1 MSGLLILAVV
11 LIVVGL
17 VGIVLPGLPGIT
29 LVLGGFILAAYDTQF
44 TKVGWGTL
52 AILGVL
58 TMLTFAVEFFA
69 TMLGAKRV
77 GASKLAMIGA
87 GLGTFGGL
95 LLFPI
100 GLLIGP
106 FVGAVA
112 GELLHQRKNPRESIG
127 HATGHATKVGI
138 GAWVGLMLG
147 TVAKLAIVGLMLGI
161 FLFAYLR

>member
-1 MSGLLILAVV
+1 MSGLIILAIV
-11 LIVVGL
+11 LVVVGL
-17 VGIVLPGLPGIT
+17 IGVVLPGLPGIT
-29 LVLGGFILAAYDTQF
+29 LVLAGFMVAAYDTQF

-58 TMLTFAVEFFA
+58 TMLTFAGEFFA

-77 GASKLAMIGA
+77 GASKLAMLGA

-112 GELLHQRKNPRESIG
+112 GELLHQRKNQQRSPRESIG
-127 HATGHATKVGI
+127 HASKVGL
-138 GAWVGLMLG
+138 GAWVGLLLG
-147 TVAKLAIVGLMLGI
+147 TVAKLAIVGLMIGI
-161 FLFAYLR
+161 FLFAYFR

>member
-1 MSGLLILAVV
+1 MSGLLILAIV
-11 LIVVGL
+11 LMVVG
-17 VGIVLPGLPGIT
+17 VIGTIMPGLPGVT
-29 LVLGGFILAAYDTQF
+29 LVLAGFLLAAYESQF
-44 TKVGWGTL
+44 SKVGWGTL

-112 GELLHQRKNPRESIG
+112 GELIHQRKNPKQSIG
-127 HATGHATKVGI
+127 HASKVGL
-138 GAWVGLMLG
+138 GAWVGLLLG
-147 TVAKLAIVGLMLGI
+147 TVAKLAIVALMIGI

>member
-1 MSGLLILAVV
+1 MSGLLILAIV
-11 LIVVGL
+11 LMVVGV
-17 VGIVLPGLPGIT
+17 VGTVLPGLPGVT
-29 LVLGGFILAAYDTQF
+29 LVLGGFLLAAYDTQF

-112 GELLHQRKNPRESIG
+112 GELLHQRKHPKESIG
-127 HATGHATKVGI
+127 HASKVGI
-138 GAWVGLMLG
+138 GAWVGLLLG
-147 TVAKLAIVGLMLGI
+147 TVAKLAIVGLMIGI
-161 FLFAYLR
+161 FLFAYFR